1 MATFVEGREATS
13 KAEPVG
19 LLTEGAAGIAA
30 IVLAILG
37 LAGVSSGVL
46 ASITVIVIGVGL
58 LVQGFNTGA
67 EEARTTPIVHHR
79 VAEFGAEVMVSFVA
93 GVAGI
98 VLGILA
104 LIGIHAPDLVPA
116 ALIVFGGALLLAGA
130 TSGPMVSNSL
140 MAPGTQ
146 QAGEVLSVPY
156 NAPAASRGLQILIGV
171 AGIVLGILS
180 LIFMTTWVLVLVG
193 MLAVGAA
200 LLTISATFSGAV
212 IRLFTA

>member
-1 MATFVEGREATS
+1 MAMFVEGREATS
-13 KAEPVG
+13 KSEPVG

-37 LAGVSSGVL
+37 LAGVSTGVL

-67 EEARTTPIVHHR
+67 EQARATPIANR
-79 VAEFGAEVMVSFVA
+79 VPEFGAEVMVSFIA

-104 LIGIHAPDLVPA
+104 LIGIRAPDLVPA

-130 TSGPMVSNSL
+130 TSGPVVSNSL
-140 MAPGTQ
+140 MASSTQ
-146 QAGEVLSVPY
+146 QGGEVVSVSY
-156 NAPAASRGLQILIGV
+156 NGSPASRGLQILIGI
-171 AGIVLGILS
+171 AAIVLGILS
-180 LIFMTTWVLVLVG
+180 LIFMASWVLVLVG

-200 LLTISATFSGAV
+200 LLMISATFSGAV
-212 IRLFTA
+212 MRLFTA

>member
-1 MATFVEGREATS
+1 MATFVEGREAFS

-37 LAGVSSGVL
+37 LAGVSTGVL

-67 EEARTTPIVHHR
+67 EQARAIPITNER
-79 VAEFGAEVMVSFVA
+79 VAEFGGEMMVSFVA

-140 MAPGTQ
+140 MASTMP
-146 QAGEVLSVPY
+146 QAGEVRSVPY
-156 NAPAASRGLQILIGV
+156 NDPAASRGLQILIGV
-171 AGIVLGILS
+171 AAIVLGILS
-180 LIFMTTWVLVLVG
+180 LVFMTTWVLVLVG

-200 LLTISATFSGAV
+200 LLMISATFSGAV

>member
-1 MATFVEGREATS
+1 MATFVEGREVTS
-13 KAEPVG
+13 KTEPVG

-37 LAGVSSGVL
+37 LAGVSTAIL

-67 EEARTTPIVHHR
+67 EQARATPIANR
-79 VAEFGAEVMVSFVA
+79 VPELGAEVMVSFIA

-104 LIGIHAPDLVPA
+104 LIGIRAPDLVPA

-130 TSGPMVSNSL
+130 TSGPMMSNSL
-140 MAPGTQ
+140 MASATQ
-146 QAGEVLSVPY
+146 QGGEVVSVAY
-156 NAPAASRGLQILIGV
+156 NGSPASRGLQILIGI
-171 AGIVLGILS
+171 AAIVLGILS
-180 LIFMTTWVLVLVG
+180 LIFMASWVLVLVG

-200 LLTISATFSGAV
+200 LLMISATFSGAV
-212 IRLFTA
+212 MRLFTA

>member
-1 MATFVEGREATS
+1 MATFVEGREVTS

-37 LAGVSSGVL
+37 LAGVSTGVL
-46 ASITVIVIGVGL
+46 ASIAVIVIGVGL

-67 EEARTTPIVHHR
+67 EQARATPIANQGVP
-79 VAEFGAEVMVSFVA
+79 EFGGEVMVSFVA

-140 MAPGTQ
+140 MASATQ
-146 QAGEVLSVPY
+146 SAGEVVSVSY

-171 AGIVLGILS
+171 SAIVLGILS
-180 LIFMTTWVLVLVG
+180 LILMTTWVLVLVG

-200 LLTISATFSGAV
+200 LLMISATFSGAV
-212 IRLFTA
+212 MRLFTV

>member
-1 MATFVEGREATS
+1 MATFVQGREVTS

-19 LLTEGAAGIAA
+19 LLTEGAAGITA

-37 LAGVSSGVL
+37 LAGVSTGVL
-46 ASITVIVIGVGL
+46 ASIAVIVIGVGL
-58 LVQGFNTGA
+58 LVQGFNAGA
-67 EEARTTPIVHHR
+67 EQARATPIANR
-79 VAEFGAEVMVSFVA
+79 VPEFGAEVMVSFVA

-130 TSGPMVSNSL
+130 ASGPVVSNPL
-140 MAPGTQ
+140 MPSATQ
-146 QAGEVLSVPY
+146 QAGEVVSVSY

-171 AGIVLGILS
+171 AAIVLGILS

-200 LLTISATFSGAV
+200 LLMISATFGGAV
-212 IRLFTA
+212 MRLFTA

>member
-1 MATFVEGREATS
+1 
-13 KAEPVG
+13 
-19 LLTEGAAGIAA
+19 
-30 IVLAILG
+30 
-37 LAGVSSGVL
+37 
-46 ASITVIVIGVGL
+46 
-58 LVQGFNTGA
+58 
-67 EEARTTPIVHHR
+67 
-79 VAEFGAEVMVSFVA
+79 MVSFVA

-130 TSGPMVSNSL
+130 TSGAMVSNSL
-140 MAPGTQ
+140 MASATQ
-146 QAGEVLSVPY
+146 QAGEGLSVPY

-171 AGIVLGILS
+171 AAIVLGILS

-200 LLTISATFSGAV
+200 LLMISATFSGAV

>member
-37 LAGVSSGVL
+37 LAGVSTGVL
-46 ASITVIVIGVGL
+46 ASIAVIVIGVGL

-67 EEARTTPIVHHR
+67 EQVRATPIANQR

-93 GVAGI
+93 GAAGI

-104 LIGIHAPDLVPA
+104 LIGIHAPYLVPA

-130 TSGPMVSNSL
+130 TSGPVVSNPL
-140 MAPGTQ
+140 MTSATH
-146 QAGEVLSVPY
+146 QAGEVVFLPY
-156 NAPAASRGLQILIGV
+156 NAPAPSRGLQILIGV
-171 AGIVLGILS
+171 AAIVLGILS
-180 LIFMTTWVLVLVG
+180 LIYMTSWVLVLIG

-200 LLTISATFSGAV
+200 LLMISATFSGAV

>member
-13 KAEPVG
+13 RAEPVG

-37 LAGVSSGVL
+37 LAGVSTGVL

-58 LVQGFNTGA
+58 LVQGFNAGA
-67 EEARTTPIVHHR
+67 EQARALPIANPR

-130 TSGPMVSNSL
+130 TSGPMVANSL
-140 MAPGTQ
+140 TASATQ
-146 QAGEVLSVPY
+146 QAGELVSVPY

-193 MLAVGAA
+193 MLAVGGA
-200 LLTISATFSGAV
+200 LLMISATFSGAV
-212 IRLFTA
+212 IRLFTV

>member
-1 MATFVEGREATS
+1 MAMFVEGREATS
-13 KAEPVG
+13 KSEPVG

-37 LAGVSSGVL
+37 LAGVSTGVL

-67 EEARTTPIVHHR
+67 EQARATPIANR
-79 VAEFGAEVMVSFVA
+79 VPEFGAEVMVSFIA

-104 LIGIHAPDLVPA
+104 LIGIRAPDLVPA

-130 TSGPMVSNSL
+130 TSGPVVSNSL
-140 MAPGTQ
+140 MASSTQ
-146 QAGEVLSVPY
+146 QGGEVVSVSY
-156 NAPAASRGLQILIGV
+156 NGCPQAADCRS
-171 AGIVLGILS
+171 
-180 LIFMTTWVLVLVG
+180 
-193 MLAVGAA
+193 
-200 LLTISATFSGAV
+200 
-212 IRLFTA
+212 

>member
-37 LAGVSSGVL
+37 LAGVSTGVL

-67 EEARTTPIVHHR
+67 EQARATPIANQR
-79 VAEFGAEVMVSFVA
+79 VPEFGGEVMVSFVA

-140 MAPGTQ
+140 MASATQ
-146 QAGEVLSVPY
+146 SAGEVVSGSY

-171 AGIVLGILS
+171 SAIVLGILS

-200 LLTISATFSGAV
+200 LLMISATFSGAV
-212 IRLFTA
+212 MRLFTV